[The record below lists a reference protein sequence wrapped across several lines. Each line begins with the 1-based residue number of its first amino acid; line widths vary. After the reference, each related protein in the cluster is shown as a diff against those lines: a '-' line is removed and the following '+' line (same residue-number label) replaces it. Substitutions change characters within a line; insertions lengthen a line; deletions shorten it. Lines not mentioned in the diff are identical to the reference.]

1 MFFILYKMKKLW
13 IKKML
18 RSVSVSQDSSR
29 KKRLG
34 SALKQP
40 RVS

>member
-29 KKRLG
+29 KKTVRKR
-34 SALKQP
+34 A
-40 RVS
+40 